1 MKSIIKKLIAL
12 SNYKIVSKKS
22 SVHQA
27 YSQERNMEYSLRH
40 LKSLRYDV
48 NCIVD
53 VGAGCGTEPL
63 LSVFPD
69 AEYILIEPLEEFY
82 SQLEMLKLKYN
93 VKKIVS
99 AAVGTQS
106 TDVILNVHPD
116 LYGSSLLKENE
127 GPGAD
132 GEPRTVKTIKL
143 KNEIAHLNNQ
153 QNNILKV
160 DVQGAELDVL
170 KSAYE
175 FLHVFHVIIL
185 EVSFFKF
192 QKNAPEFS
200 EVINFMNDNEY
211 VLYDIFDLTVRP
223 LDNALAQAD
232 ILFVK
237 KDGKFRHS
245 HDYADVNTRQK
256 MKDV

>member
-1 MKSIIKKLIAL
+1 MKSIIKKLIAS

-22 SVHQA
+22 VVQQA
-27 YSQERNMEYSLRH
+27 YSGERNMEHALRH
-40 LKSLRYDV
+40 LKTLKYEV

-53 VGAGCGTEPL
+53 VGAGCGTESL

-69 AEYILIEPLEEFY
+69 AEYILIEPLEEFHP
-82 SQLEMLKLKYN
+82 QLEMLKQKYN
-93 VKKIVS
+93 VKKIIS
-99 AAVGTQS
+99 AVVGTQLS
-106 TDVILNVHPD
+106 DVILNVHPD
-116 LYGSSLLKENE
+116 LYGSSLLNENE

-132 GEPRTVKTIKL
+132 GEPRKVKSIEL

-170 KSAYE
+170 KSAYGL
-175 FLHVFHVIIL
+175 LHVFDVIIL

-211 VLYDIFDLTVRP
+211 VIYDIFDLTLRP

-232 ILFVK
+232 ILFVR

-245 HDYADVNTRQK
+245 HDYADANTRQQ
-256 MKDV
+256 MKNV